1 MTFIVREIED
11 RYLIIP
17 RRKRGMKWLN

>member
-17 RRKRGMKWLN
+17 PRKIGMKWLN